1 MHTYLIK
8 DAIKDGNVLGFSV
21 DYMKFVDYNSNQTE
35 EDVMVEGIDTEEVF
49 MKSKHPIRH
58 RSSSQESAVASK
70 VQEVW
75 KVVAMHRS

>member
-1 MHTYLIK
+1 MIDTQELLKWAEVSRSVESIQG
-8 DAIKDGNVLGFSV
+8 IVL
-21 DYMKFVDYNSNQTE
+21 Y
-35 EDVMVEGIDTEEVF
+35 TEEVF